1 MNLQLLN
8 SGQPNEKLWLNP
20 VCNVLT
26 CNQLITPTPPPAAV
40 EVYNM
45 YGINIVPLVTPLTAP
60 ADIIGI
66 PNANINIANNRYVAP
81 VNCFLLVNYSLIIY
95 YANTSL
101 TIGCTMTVTVNGVG
115 TYLFDQL
122 TKAAGSA
129 TGPFTLSCNGV
140 LQLNAGDIVGF
151 SLLSSGNLAN
161 TQYGNASLS
170 GTVL

>member
-8 SGQPNEKLWLNP
+8 SGVPNAKLWLNP

-40 EVYNM
+40 DVYNIHS
-45 YGINIVPLVTPLTAP
+45 INIVPLVTPLTSP
-60 ADIIGI
+60 ADTIGI
-66 PNANINIANNRYVAP
+66 PNVNINLVNNTYIAP
-81 VNCFLLVNYSLIIY
+81 TNCFLLVNYSLIIY
-95 YANTSL
+95 YTNTSL

-129 TGPFTLSCNGV
+129 TGPLTLSCNGV

-161 TQYGNASLS
+161 TLYGNVSLS

>member
-8 SGQPNEKLWLNP
+8 SGVPDAKLWLNP

-26 CNQLITPTPPPAAV
+26 CNQLITPTPPPV
-40 EVYNM
+40 SISVYNM
-45 YGINIVPLVTPLTAP
+45 HNINILPLATPLTAP
-60 ADIIGI
+60 ADTIGI
-66 PNANINIANNRYVAP
+66 ANPDINIVTNRYIAP
-81 VNCFLLVNYSLIIY
+81 TNCFLSVDYSLIIY

-115 TYLFDQL
+115 TYLFTQL

-129 TGPFTLSCNGV
+129 TGPFPLSVSGV

-161 TQYGNASLS
+161 TLYGNVSLS